1 MEKDWVL
8 VYTSSQLH
16 KVELLKQILHTKGV
30 ESVVLNQQDSAYISI
45 GDIKLLVRNTEVIRA
60 KKIIEEAGL

>member
-8 VYTSSQLH
+8 VYTSAQLH
-16 KVELLKQILHTKGV
+16 KVELLKQILHTEGV

-45 GDIKLLVRNTEVIRA
+45 GEIKLLVKNTDVIRA
-60 KKIIEEAGL
+60 KKTIEIAGL